1 MNENNYGGLDDIDY
15 SAQPSNNGGPTGVTA
30 PVLDDIDYVPPSA
43 KKGGPTGVTAP
54 VLDDMD
60 AYVPP
65 VKEKK
70 GAPTGVSAPVLDD
83 EAAVY
88 EAEKEEKLIMTD
100 EEIIQRFTAD
110 QLETYNR
117 LPEANKQKVLE
128 LMRNQLGAEAPKEE
142 VKAPVL
148 DDDNYIPPEPKK
160 EAEPQPEPEQPV
172 TAPILDDAPE
182 TPAYKPKFVD
192 EDLERAKKEA
202 AKKAVSSQ
210 LVSEQKDSKES
221 LRMMLELKEE
231 RRREDAK
238 RGFKVVIVIALLGVA
253 AAVVFY
259 LLYSGSLG
267 LTYDESGLSKAAGI
281 IKNSSMYIAIAM
293 GVSSLTLITGVGFF
307 KSLATI
313 IHLLSAII
321 QVFPGFIM
329 ISQHNGS
336 TGLAI
341 ALYAVSII
349 CTISVFVGLSAIES
363 VGRFYNK
370 NLR

>member
-1 MNENNYGGLDDIDY
+1 MNENNFGGLDDIDY
-15 SAQPSNNGGPTGVTA
+15 SAKPSENNGPTGVSA

-43 KKGGPTGVTAP
+43 KKGGPTGVSAP

-83 EAAVY
+83 ESTVY

-100 EEIIQRFTAD
+100 EEIIQRFSAE

-128 LMRNQLGAEAPKEE
+128 LMRKQLGAEAPKEE

-148 DDDNYIPPEPKK
+148 DDDNYIPPEPEKK
-160 EAEPQPEPEQPV
+160 AEPQPQQPV

-182 TPAYKPKFVD
+182 TPVYKPKFVD

-238 RGFKVVIVIALLGVA
+238 KGFKVVIVLALLGIVA
-253 AAVVFY
+253 AVAFY

-267 LTYDESGLSKAAGI
+267 LTYDESGLSKFADI

-293 GVSSLTLITGVGFF
+293 GVSSLTLVTGVGFF
-307 KSLATI
+307 KSLTTL
-313 IHLLSAII
+313 IHLLSAIV
-321 QVFPGFIM
+321 QVFPGFVM